1 MHKRLGEEAVEKF
14 IAVQAQASKDAVAK
28 LNANIL
34 MQCAIN
40 FSLDLWKNILG
51 LSYERR
57 QLLLLLLLLHYASAS

>member
-40 FSLDLWKNILG
+40 FSLDL
-51 LSYERR
+51 
-57 QLLLLLLLLHYASAS
+57 